1 VTSIVQTLNYFRDM
15 DKIANFE
22 KETENASQKVAK
34 RVWEHA
40 DRLLY
45 NLDNIVKQPQFLR
58 SIY

>member
-1 VTSIVQTLNYFRDM
+1 MTSIVQTLNYFRDM

-22 KETENASQKVAK
+22 KETENSSQKVAK
-34 RVWEHA
+34 KVWEHA

>member
-1 VTSIVQTLNYFRDM
+1 M